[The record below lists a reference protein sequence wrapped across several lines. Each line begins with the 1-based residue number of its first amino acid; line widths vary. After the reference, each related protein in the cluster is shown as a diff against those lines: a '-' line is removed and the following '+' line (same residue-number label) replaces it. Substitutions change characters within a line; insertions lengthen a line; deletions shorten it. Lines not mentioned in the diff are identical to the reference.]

1 MYIVKYSERVH
12 MARMHELASASPP
25 YERVPN
31 ILRYTFNNLFCRRH
45 NQTMY
50 DLHPGFYHT
59 VGHKR
64 NPPFVRRNSL
74 NRTFHEYTYYFSFI
88 LIS

>member
-31 ILRYTFNNLFCRRH
+31 ILRYTFNNLFII
-45 NQTMY
+45 Y
-50 DLHPGFYHT
+50 PL
-59 VGHKR
+59 
-64 NPPFVRRNSL
+64 NS
-74 NRTFHEYTYYFSFI
+74 YFLRLIMLLSTESKTIRPFI
-88 LIS
+88 LP